1 MSVDVHRHFH
11 DELSHVK
18 VRLLTMSGEAEAALG
33 LAVEALLER
42 DGEKARR
49 VIAGDRV
56 IDSMEVEIEEQ
67 CINLLALQQP
77 MARDLRMLT
86 SALKIANDLERVGD
100 HAVNIAQSAER
111 LTQARPI
118 TPEPEI
124 VEMARLARDMLSD
137 ALEAFIRGDAAA
149 GREVC
154 LRDDKVDALHR
165 SVFRILLT
173 HMMEDPHM
181 IGAGMELFLVSRN
194 LERVADLA
202 TNIGEDV
209 VFLVEGKSIKHHAED
224 RGEARAVMRH
234 VGHMSAQ
241 PAIAP
246 GATPAPAPRERI
258 AAIDV
263 GSNSVRLLVA
273 EYDPASGLSVIDEM
287 KDQPRLAAGL
297 ATTGCLD
304 EAAIERAMQTLGR
317 MREVCQRRG
326 VKRIAAVATAA
337 VREAE
342 NGPWFVRRVRA
353 GAGHPAPDHRRGD
366 RGRALLPVGRPPLPP
381 GRRPH
386 PRGRHRRR
394 QPGADRRGRRPG
406 RAHRVAAAR
415 RGPPDR
421 APPSR

>member
-1 MSVDVHRHFH
+1 MSLDTHRHFH

-33 LAVEALLER
+33 LAVDALLER
-42 DGEKARR
+42 DGDKAQR

-118 TPEPEI
+118 APEPEI

-181 IGAGMELFLVSRN
+181 IGVGMELFLVSRN

-224 RGEARAVMRH
+224 G
-234 VGHMSAQ
+234 G
-241 PAIAP
+241 
-246 GATPAPAPRERI
+246 T
-258 AAIDV
+258 
-263 GSNSVRLLVA
+263 
-273 EYDPASGLSVIDEM
+273 
-287 KDQPRLAAGL
+287 
-297 ATTGCLD
+297 
-304 EAAIERAMQTLGR
+304 
-317 MREVCQRRG
+317 
-326 VKRIAAVATAA
+326 
-337 VREAE
+337 
-342 NGPWFVRRVRA
+342 
-353 GAGHPAPDHRRGD
+353 
-366 RGRALLPVGRPPLPP
+366 
-381 GRRPH
+381 
-386 PRGRHRRR
+386 
-394 QPGADRRGRRPG
+394 
-406 RAHRVAAAR
+406 
-415 RGPPDR
+415 
-421 APPSR
+421 